1 MPGSHNEALPD
12 TAHLESLANI
22 RGQQDKGRRGLMF
35 STLSHLHLSPQTSI
49 SVACKKKE
57 TEALKS

>member
-22 RGQQDKGRRGLMF
+22 RPAGQGTEGADVQHAFSFTFVTPNQHFGCMQKKGN
-35 STLSHLHLSPQTSI
+35 
-49 SVACKKKE
+49 
-57 TEALKS
+57 